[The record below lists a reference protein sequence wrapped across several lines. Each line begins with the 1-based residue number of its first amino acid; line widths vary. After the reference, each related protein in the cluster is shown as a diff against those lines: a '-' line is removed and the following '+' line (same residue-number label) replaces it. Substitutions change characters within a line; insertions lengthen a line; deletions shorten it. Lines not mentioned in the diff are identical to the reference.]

1 MDIKNNIFIINGQK
15 TCGKDYLIKELST
28 FLGVVCVSISTVDV
42 IKEMYEKIGYVE
54 DDPEIKNMFRVV
66 LSDAKDSIDKNLDN
80 WTSKNCVTRAIKS
93 DLIFKSKFSS
103 TAINPLP
110 IFIHNREP
118 EKIELMKKLF
128 LEKGYKVRTLKVESD
143 WQDQTPED
151 VTCHADENINNYSYD
166 IVFKNTK
173 NIVEFSKRLSN
184 FNTNHII

>member
-1 MDIKNNIFIINGQK
+1 MNIKNNIFIINGQK

-28 FLGVVCVSISTVDV
+28 FLGVDCISISTVDV

-80 WTSKNCVTRAIKS
+80 WTSKNCVARAIENDIS
-93 DLIFKSKFSS
+93 FKSFSDGLEAE
-103 TAINPLP
+103 TLP

-128 LEKGYKVRTLKVESD
+128 LENGYKVRTLKVEAD

-151 VTCHADENINNYSYD
+151 VTCHADENINKYSYD

-173 NIVEFSKRLSN
+173 NVIEFSKRLSN
-184 FNTNHII
+184 FNTNYII